1 MSNSKNK
8 DTVKIKALLGNRPST
23 EPANGKRNWIGIKTL
38 YLRETKR
45 FMKVYIQ
52 TIIAQ
57 VITTLIFL
65 TIFSLAIGRA
75 RGEINGIPFTQFL
88 APGLI
93 MMAIL
98 QNAFANATSSIMG
111 AKMQGNIVDTLMPP
125 LTAHE
130 LVLAYA
136 SGGATRG
143 FLVGIAVTV
152 SMVPF
157 TPLTLTNLL
166 LIFFYAISAAYMM
179 SILGIIS
186 GIWAEKN
193 EQMALITGLIVTP
206 LSFLSGTFYSIERL
220 PQFLQTLSMFNPF
233 FYAIDGLRAGFI
245 GYSDGPIF
253 QGILVMIGI
262 NIALWILCCQLLAS
276 GYKLKE

>member
-52 TIIAQ
+52 TIIAP

-93 MMAIL
+93 MMAIHML
-98 QNAFANATSSIMG
+98 KHGILIPAVFMYTSTEPRLLPHKLANCKSLSMMKSIEILSRQSLVAKLTIMPSS
-111 AKMQGNIVDTLMPP
+111 NRNEFLRVDS
-125 LTAHE
+125 E
-130 LVLAYA
+130 
-136 SGGATRG
+136 
-143 FLVGIAVTV
+143 I
-152 SMVPF
+152 
-157 TPLTLTNLL
+157 
-166 LIFFYAISAAYMM
+166 
-179 SILGIIS
+179 IIS
-186 GIWAEKN
+186 MK
-193 EQMALITGLIVTP
+193 P
-206 LSFLSGTFYSIERL
+206 
-220 PQFLQTLSMFNPF
+220 
-233 FYAIDGLRAGFI
+233 
-245 GYSDGPIF
+245 
-253 QGILVMIGI
+253 
-262 NIALWILCCQLLAS
+262 
-276 GYKLKE
+276 